1 MATPSAGPN
10 ISPVPA
16 PVQQTLS
23 SSYLDFS
30 TGWAQQYLPELYE
43 AEVERYGNRML
54 SGFLAKVGAE
64 EAMASD
70 QVVWS
75 EQGRLHISIADVTCD
90 ASEDKLIFDD
100 AAEANL
106 VRKFDT
112 VILTV
117 ATVSGGSGATQAVAG
132 DQIKCIVTAVDV
144 DSTPGSSANDA
155 MACTVKPYT
164 QASLTSTATGDITCN
179 DNTTFTLLI
188 YGSEHAK
195 GTSLD
200 RGALTPSFKSFTNK
214 PIIIRDRFQ
223 VSGSDAA
230 QIGWVEVTGEE
241 GQSGY
246 LWYLKAE
253 GDTRARFND
262 YLEMSMLE
270 AVEKVSGADA
280 LVPGGTEGMFAAIED
295 RGHIINDT
303 FVASSG
309 SSFGTNMSTIDNIL
323 TTLDAQGA
331 IEENML
337 YLNRAQN
344 INVDDTLGNIGAG
357 YAAAAGFGVFDN
369 SADMALNLGFSGF
382 RRGSYD
388 FYKSDFRYLN
398 DKATRGGINDV
409 AGANAIRGVVIPAGT
424 STVYDQML
432 GMNLK
437 RPFLHVRFRASQTD
451 DRRMKTWVTGSVG
464 AATSA
469 LDAMQLHF
477 LTERCLITQGA
488 NNFML
493 MK

>member
-1 MATPSAGPN
+1 MASVTPGAGPN
-10 ISPVPA
+10 LSPVPA

-75 EQGRLHISIADVTCD
+75 EQGRLHISIPDVTCD
-90 ASEDKLIFDD
+90 ASEDMLIFDD

-144 DSTPGSSANDA
+144 DSVSGGANDLKG
-155 MACTVKPYT
+155 CTVKPYT

-223 VSGSDAA
+223 VSLSL
-230 QIGWVEVTGEE
+230 I
-241 GQSGY
+241 
-246 LWYLKAE
+246 
-253 GDTRARFND
+253 
-262 YLEMSMLE
+262 
-270 AVEKVSGADA
+270 
-280 LVPGGTEGMFAAIED
+280 
-295 RGHIINDT
+295 HI
-303 FVASSG
+303 
-309 SSFGTNMSTIDNIL
+309 
-323 TTLDAQGA
+323 
-331 IEENML
+331 
-337 YLNRAQN
+337 
-344 INVDDTLGNIGAG
+344 
-357 YAAAAGFGVFDN
+357 
-369 SADMALNLGFSGF
+369 
-382 RRGSYD
+382 
-388 FYKSDFRYLN
+388 
-398 DKATRGGINDV
+398 
-409 AGANAIRGVVIPAGT
+409 
-424 STVYDQML
+424 
-432 GMNLK
+432 
-437 RPFLHVRFRASQTD
+437 
-451 DRRMKTWVTGSVG
+451 
-464 AATSA
+464 
-469 LDAMQLHF
+469 
-477 LTERCLITQGA
+477 
-488 NNFML
+488 
-493 MK
+493 